1 MIQGRY
7 GVALTFAAPIVK
19 AGGDDFAASADWTP
33 AAGDVKVSKD
43 RGSGAN
49 ITTLPSIVTSINTWS
64 WPLSATEMEAL
75 EVEIVV
81 VDAATKAVK
90 DQAFRITTLPH
101 GALYTGKASAGGA
114 NTITV
119 PTGLN
124 IKAGQ
129 VLEIHGGTGA
139 GQALVVNS
147 YVSGTGVVT
156 MENNWGTQ
164 PDSTSLYTIWP
175 GPVAPA
181 TTVPAVDVTKW
192 NGTAVATPDTAG
204 HPKVTVKSGTGT
216 GEVNLSGGNLAGSV
230 ASVTGAVG
238 SVTGAVGSVTGA
250 VGSVTGNVGGN
261 VVGSVASVTG
271 NVGGNVVG
279 SVGSLATQAKADVNA
294 EVNDVL
300 NVDASAEP
308 SAVPAANASL
318 GAKLRWL
325 FLKARNKAT
334 QTATTQTLLAD
345 DGTTP
350 VATSTVSDD
359 GTTATRGKFA

>member
-43 RGSGAN
+43 RGTGAN

-164 PDSTSLYTIWP
+164 PDGTSLYTIWP

-181 TTVPAVDVTKW
+181 TTVPTVDVTKW

-238 SVTGAVGSVTGA
+238 SVTGAVGSVAGA

-261 VVGSVASVTG
+261 VTGSVGSVAA
-271 NVGGNVVG
+271 GGITAA
-279 SVGSLATQAKADVNA
+279 SLAADAVDEILDEVVEGTTTLRQMLRGFAAALLSKASGLATTTAVYRDIGDTKNRISA
-294 EVNDVL
+294 T
-300 NVDASAEP
+300 VDADGNR
-308 SAVPAANASL
+308 SAV
-318 GAKLRWL
+318 
-325 FLKARNKAT
+325 
-334 QTATTQTLLAD
+334 TLDL
-345 DGTTP
+345 T
-350 VATSTVSDD
+350 
-359 GTTATRGKFA
+359 

>member
-1 MIQGRY
+1 MIYGRY
-7 GVALTFAAPIVK
+7 GVALTFRAPIVK
-19 AGGDDFAASADWTP
+19 AGGDDFAVSADWTP
-33 AAGDVKVSKD
+33 AAGDVKLSKD
-43 RGSGAN
+43 GGNVAN
-49 ITTLPSIVTSINTWS
+49 VTTLPSAVGGTGSALWS
-64 WPLSATEMEAL
+64 WPLSATEMEVQEGL
-75 EVEIVV
+75 IQV

-101 GALYTGKASAGGA
+101 GALYTGKASAGGTK
-114 NTITV
+114 TITV

-156 MENNWGTQ
+156 MENDWGTQ

-250 VGSVTGNVGGN
+250 
-261 VVGSVASVTG
+261 VASVTG

>member
-1 MIQGRY
+1 MIYGRY

-43 RGSGAN
+43 RGAGAN
-49 ITTLPSIVTSINTWS
+49 ITTLPTVVTSINTWS
-64 WPLSATEMEAL
+64 WPLSATEMEAQ
-75 EVEIVV
+75 EVEVIV

-90 DQAFRITTLPH
+90 DQGFRITTLPP

-114 NTITV
+114 NTITI

-124 IKAGQ
+124 IKGGQ
-129 VLEIHGGTGA
+129 VLDLHGGTGA
-139 GQALVVNS
+139 GQSLVVNS

-164 PDSTSLYTIWP
+164 PDSTSLYTVWP

-204 HPKVTVKSGTGT
+204 FPKVTVKSGTGT

-230 ASVTGAVG
+230 ASVVGAVG
-238 SVTGAVGSVTGA
+238 
-250 VGSVTGNVGGN
+250 
-261 VVGSVASVTG
+261 SVTG

-308 SAVPAANASL
+308 AAVPAANASL

-334 QTATTQTLLAD
+334 QTATTQTVLAD

>member
-43 RGSGAN
+43 RGAGAN
-49 ITTLPSIVTSINTWS
+49 ITTLPTIVTSINTWS
-64 WPLSATEMEAL
+64 WPLSATEMEAQ
-75 EVEIVV
+75 EVEVIV

-90 DQAFRITTLPH
+90 DQGFRIITLPP

-114 NTITV
+114 NTITI

-124 IKAGQ
+124 IKSGQ
-129 VLEIHGGTGA
+129 VLELHGGTGA

-164 PDSTSLYTIWP
+164 PDSTSLYTVWP

-181 TTVPAVDVTKW
+181 TTVPTVDVTKW

-238 SVTGAVGSVTGA
+238 SVTGAVGSVA
-250 VGSVTGNVGGN
+250 
-261 VVGSVASVTG
+261 GSVASVTG

-308 SAVPAANASL
+308 AAVPAANASL

-334 QTATTQTLLAD
+334 QTATTQTVLAD